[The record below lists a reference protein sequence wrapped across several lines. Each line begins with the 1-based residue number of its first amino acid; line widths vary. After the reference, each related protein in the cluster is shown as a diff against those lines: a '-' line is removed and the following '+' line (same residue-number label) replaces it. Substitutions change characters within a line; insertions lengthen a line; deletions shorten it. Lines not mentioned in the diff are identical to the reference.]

1 MFSRCIIKLRNS
13 SVNLKVRDHLED
25 LGVDESIILERIS
38 EKQDGK
44 VWKEFNWLNIGS
56 NGGLL

>member
-1 MFSRCIIKLRNS
+1 MIKLRNS